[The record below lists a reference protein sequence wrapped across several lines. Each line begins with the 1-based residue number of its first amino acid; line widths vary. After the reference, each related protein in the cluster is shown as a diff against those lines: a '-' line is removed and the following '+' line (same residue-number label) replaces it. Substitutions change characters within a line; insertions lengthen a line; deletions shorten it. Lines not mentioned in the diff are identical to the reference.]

1 MINTL
6 APNDVTRSDI
16 EAVLVFIESVKA
28 DEPTDEQV
36 SERLELT
43 RNEIRKQLEVPN
55 GTDPG
60 A

>member
-43 RNEIRKQLEVPN
+43 RNEIRKQLEVSNEMPE
-55 GTDPG
+55 
-60 A
+60 

>member
-55 GTDPG
+55 EMPE
-60 A
+60 